1 MKMYPQKRKKLC
13 WNLLY
18 SLIKGS
24 VSPLGFNG
32 FSSRVFS
39 INYFFLSQG
48 VTSHYLQINEF
59 HQYALYNSLID
70 MQILN

>member
-24 VSPLGFNG
+24 VSPLGFND
-32 FSSRVFS
+32 FSSRVFP
-39 INYFFLSQG
+39 INLFFFFLSQG

-59 HQYALYNSLID
+59 HQYAL
-70 MQILN
+70 